1 MLKPMEKTITVS
13 SGSIIKDMEVAGF
26 NLSIS
31 SSDPINMG
39 ISTWV
44 NDREVY
50 NRNIAQCRED
60 EDAFHIY
67 ARQLQDEMIAAA
79 ESGETEKIPEE
90 TE

>member
-60 EDAFHIY
+60 EDAFSIY

>member
-44 NDREVY
+44 NDREGY

-60 EDAFHIY
+60 EDAFRIY